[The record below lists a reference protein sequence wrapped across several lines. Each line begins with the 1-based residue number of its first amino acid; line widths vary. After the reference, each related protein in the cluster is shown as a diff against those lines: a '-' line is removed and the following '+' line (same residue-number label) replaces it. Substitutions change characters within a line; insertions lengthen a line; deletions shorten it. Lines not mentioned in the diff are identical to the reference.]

1 MLGIDVRAA
10 RAAWT
15 VFLLALLIATSYAI
29 RVTLAVL
36 LTSLFFAYMLMPVVN
51 FVEARLPRRVP
62 RTVALAIVYLILL
75 GAIVGLGITIGG
87 YIVEEANSLGSRLPQ
102 FVQNPDWMN
111 HLPLPGWLEPLRARM
126 INTIRTQVNGKDI
139 MPYLQRVGEKVI
151 SSLSGLLFVVLVPIL
166 AFFFLKDGRQLRD
179 SAVDSLTEGPRR
191 KLVEEVLSDVNV
203 MLGQYI
209 RALVLLAAAT
219 FTSYSI
225 FFFATGA
232 PYRLLLASIA
242 AVLEFIPVVGPLTA
256 GVTVILVG
264 AFAGYTH
271 LAWFAIFWVVYRLF
285 QDYILSPNL
294 MSAGVELH
302 PILVLF
308 GVLAGEQIAGI
319 PGMFFSVPVIAT
331 LRVIFVRAQR
341 ARQRRQLAPQLQI

>member
-15 VFLLALLIATSYAI
+15 VFLLALLIAASYAI

-102 FVQNPDWMN
+102 LVQNPDWMN

-179 SAVDSLTEGPRR
+179 SAVDSLRERDVGAVYPRAGAAGGR
-191 KLVEEVLSDVNV
+191 DIHFVLDFLFRDRRSVP
-203 MLGQYI
+203 
-209 RALVLLAAAT
+209 AAACEHC
-219 FTSYSI
+219 
-225 FFFATGA
+225 G
-232 PYRLLLASIA
+232 
-242 AVLEFIPVVGPLTA
+242 GA
-256 GVTVILVG
+256 GVYSGSG
-264 AFAGYTH
+264 AAHGGSDCDSCRRVRGLH
-271 LAWFAIFWVVYRLF
+271 ACGVVRDLLGRL
-285 QDYILSPNL
+285 
-294 MSAGVELH
+294 SAVPRLH
-302 PILVLF
+302 
-308 GVLAGEQIAGI
+308 
-319 PGMFFSVPVIAT
+319 SVA
-331 LRVIFVRAQR
+331 
-341 ARQRRQLAPQLQI
+341 